1 MLDLLLN
8 VQSNGV
14 TFLPSSFK
22 SHQLIGKLLDVSN
35 AQHGYTGNPTTLT
48 DANLQVHIIDIAP
61 GDLFHLGPTNRPALY
76 NSLFLKLCKAFSVP
90 EYYGYHFNT
99 LKYFL
104 KDLSWIKRAP
114 NDGHVLIVQ
123 VPQQLNGINH
133 INHANNGHLS
143 LNRNVSVINF
153 NQNMLIQYLDEMF
166 LMLNE
171 VAMYWRQ
178 QNVVFH
184 TLVIND
190 GILNVSLPKKL

>member
-1 MLDLLLN
+1 MLDPLLN

-22 SHQLIGKLLDVSN
+22 SYQLIGELLDVLN
-35 AQHGYTGNPTTLT
+35 AQHGYTSSSRTPPDINI
-48 DANLQVHIIDIAP
+48 QVHIIEIAP

-76 NSLFLKLCKAFSVP
+76 NILFLKLCKAFSVP

-99 LKYFL
+99 LEHFL
-104 KDLSWIKRAP
+104 KDLSWIRRRQ

-123 VPQQLNGINH
+123 IPQQLSGISNT
-133 INHANNGHLS
+133 NKSGHLS
-143 LNRNVSVINF
+143 LNRNVSVISF
-153 NQNMLIQYLDEMF
+153 NQNMLIKYLDEMF

-171 VAMYWRQ
+171 VAMYWKS
-178 QNVVFH
+178 QNAVFH

-190 GILNVSLPKKL
+190 GILNASLPKKL